1 MLKKFDE
8 QLKAQ
13 ILEAFESRKTFIG
26 EMKAADDDHTFEVI
40 ASTEGQDRDGEVV
53 MQDGIDLTNYLK
65 NPVILFGH
73 DYWSLPIGKATEVFR
88 KDGQTVVRGI
98 FATKEANP
106 VAEQCRL
113 LYQQG
118 ILKAVS
124 IGFIPKR
131 YEGNRIV
138 ECELLELSFVPVP
151 ANPEALSMLNYAKS
165 LGIEKELAF
174 AVKSALAKGVKMD
187 EETEKIAKE
196 VKDIDKSTD
205 NDGEGAPAAE
215 PTLEEKIAAIVDQ
228 KLKPLAEAVDSING
242 QVKEMGEILAASKKV
257 DETGEG
263 SDTGKPEGEA
273 KSGEMKEALMSVLE
287 KAQRVAALTSSIN
300 CELKKLK

>member
-8 QLKAQ
+8 KLKAQ
-13 ILEAFESRKTFIG
+13 ILEAFESRKLFIG
-26 EMKAADDDHTFEVI
+26 EMKAADEDHTFEVI

-88 KDGQTVVRGI
+88 KDGQTIVRGI

-174 AVKSALAKGVKMD
+174 AVKSAIAQGVKMD
-187 EETEKIAKE
+187 EETEKIAE
-196 VKDIDKSTD
+196 EAENGS
-205 NDGEGAPAAE
+205 NEGEGAPAAE

-228 KLKPLAEAVDSING
+228 KLKPLSEAVDTINS
-242 QVKEMGEILAASKKV
+242 QVKEMGEILAKSKTV